1 MPGEVLLDTN
11 IVIAF
16 FANDPGVRSRLAGVD
31 FYVPAIVLGE
41 LYAGALKSGR
51 PAENLAR
58 IDAMIPASAV
68 LGCNAGTARL
78 YGDIKHTLLVKGRPI
93 PDNDIWI
100 AAVAR
105 QYALPLATR
114 DSHFAEI
121 DGLGLESW

>member
-11 IVIAF
+11 IVIGF
-16 FANDPGVRSRLAGVD
+16 FAGDPAIRSHLAGVD
-31 FYVPAIVLGE
+31 FYVPAVVLGE
-41 LYAGALKSGR
+41 LYAGALKSSR

-58 IDAMIPASAV
+58 IDAMIPVSAV

-78 YGDIKHTLLVKGRPI
+78 YGDIKHALLVKGRPI

-105 QYALPLATR
+105 QYALALATR
-114 DSHFAEI
+114 DGHFAEVE
-121 DGLGLESW
+121 DLALESW